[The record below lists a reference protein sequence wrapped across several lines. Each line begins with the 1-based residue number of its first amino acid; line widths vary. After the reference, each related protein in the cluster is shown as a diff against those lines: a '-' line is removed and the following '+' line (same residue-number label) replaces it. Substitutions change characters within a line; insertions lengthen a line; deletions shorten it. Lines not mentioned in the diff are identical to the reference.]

1 LKYKFTILKI
11 NNGKIGGEVFMQ
23 NHFKL
28 FALSGS
34 KHLGLAIATA
44 LKVPLSPVDITKFAD
59 GEVLVKP
66 LETVRNQSV
75 YIVQSTSKPASE
87 NLMELMVFIDSLKRS
102 SAKEIIAVI
111 PYFGYARQDR
121 VARSR
126 EPITARLVADL
137 LLAAGVD
144 RVMSVDIHTM
154 QIQGFFSIPFDNISP
169 YHLFANEIK
178 QLLTKNK
185 LGEEDL
191 VIVSPDHGSVTRAR
205 NFAEMFRHASI
216 GIIDKR
222 RPKPNLS
229 ESISLIGDVNGK
241 IAVVVDDIVD
251 TGNTLLGATDILKK
265 SGAKMILVC
274 ATHAIFSGNAFEKI
288 QAAPIDSFFI
298 TDTIDR
304 VSQGNIKVVSVAPL
318 LARVIENMHEGKALS
333 PIFDEFSR

>member
-1 LKYKFTILKI
+1 
-11 NNGKIGGEVFMQ
+11 MQ

-34 KHLGLAIATA
+34 KRLGAEIAKA
-44 LKVPLSPVDITKFAD
+44 LKVNLSPVEITKFAD

-66 LETVRNQSV
+66 LETVRNHHV
-75 YIVQSTSKPASE
+75 YIIQSTSKPASE
-87 NLMELMVFIDSLKRS
+87 NLMELMVFVDALKRS
-102 SAKEIIAVI
+102 SAKEITAVI

-137 LLAAGVD
+137 LIAAGVN
-144 RVMSVDIHTM
+144 RVMTVDIHTM

-169 YHLFANEIK
+169 YHLFAKEIK
-178 QLLTKNK
+178 SILTKEN

-205 NFAEMFRHASI
+205 NFAELFRQATI

-222 RPKPNLS
+222 RPKPNMA
-229 ESISLIGDVNGK
+229 ESVNLIGDVNGK
-241 IAVVVDDIVD
+241 IAVIVDDIVD
-251 TGNTLLGATDILKK
+251 TGNTLIGATELLKK
-265 SGAKMILVC
+265 FGAKMILVC
-274 ATHAIFSGNAFEKI
+274 ASHGIFSQDALKRIE
-288 QAAPIDSFFI
+288 QSSIDRFFI
-298 TDTIDR
+298 TDTIDHLNLGS
-304 VSQGNIKVVSVAPL
+304 VNVISVAPL

>member
-1 LKYKFTILKI
+1 
-11 NNGKIGGEVFMQ
+11 MQ

-34 KHLGLAIATA
+34 KKLGQLISEA
-44 LKVPLSPVDITKFAD
+44 LHVPLSPVDITKFVD

-66 LETVRNQSV
+66 LETVRNHSV
-75 YIVQSTSKPASE
+75 YIVQSTSKPASD
-87 NLMELMVFIDSLKRS
+87 NLMELMVFIDALKRS

-137 LLAAGVD
+137 LLAAGVN

-169 YHLFANEIK
+169 YHLFAKEIK
-178 QLLTKNK
+178 QLLSKNK

-205 NFAEMFRHASI
+205 NFAEMFRQASI

-222 RPKPNLS
+222 RPKPNMA
-229 ESISLIGDVNGK
+229 ESINLIGDVNGK
-241 IAVVVDDIVD
+241 IAVIVDDIVD
-251 TGNTLLGATDILKK
+251 TGSTLLGATELLKK
-265 SGAKMILVC
+265 SGATTILVC
-274 ATHAIFSGNAFEKI
+274 ATHAVFSGNAFEKI

-304 VSQGNIKVVSVAPL
+304 VSEGNIKVISVAPL

>member
-1 LKYKFTILKI
+1 
-11 NNGKIGGEVFMQ
+11 MQ

-34 KHLGLAIATA
+34 KRLGAEIAKS
-44 LKVPLSPVDITKFAD
+44 LKVSLSPVEITKFAD

-66 LETVRNQSV
+66 LETVRNHHV
-75 YIVQSTSKPASE
+75 YIIQSTAKPASE
-87 NLMELMVFIDSLKRS
+87 NLMELMVFVDALKRS
-102 SAKEIIAVI
+102 SAKEITAVI

-137 LLAAGVD
+137 LIAAGVN
-144 RVMSVDIHTM
+144 RLMTVDIHTM

-169 YHLFANEIK
+169 YHLFAKEIK
-178 QLLTKNK
+178 SILTKEN

-205 NFAEMFRHASI
+205 NFAELFRQATI

-222 RPKPNLS
+222 RPKPNMT
-229 ESISLIGDVNGK
+229 ESVNLIGDVNGK
-241 IAVVVDDIVD
+241 IAVIVDDIVD
-251 TGNTLLGATDILKK
+251 TGNTLIGATELLKK
-265 SGAKMILVC
+265 FGAKMILVC
-274 ATHAIFSGNAFEKI
+274 ASHGIFSQDALKRIE
-288 QAAPIDSFFI
+288 QSSIDRFFI
-298 TDTIDR
+298 TDTIDHLNLGS
-304 VSQGNIKVVSVAPL
+304 VKVISVAPL

>member
-1 LKYKFTILKI
+1 
-11 NNGKIGGEVFMQ
+11 MQ

-34 KHLGLAIATA
+34 KRLGAEIAKA
-44 LKVPLSPVDITKFAD
+44 LKVSLSPVEITKFAD

-66 LETVRNQSV
+66 LETVRNHHV
-75 YIVQSTSKPASE
+75 YIIQSTANPASE
-87 NLMELMVFIDSLKRS
+87 NLMELMVFVDALKRS
-102 SAKEIIAVI
+102 SAKEITAVI
-111 PYFGYARQDR
+111 PYFGFARQDR

-137 LLAAGVD
+137 LIAAGVN
-144 RVMSVDIHTM
+144 RVMTVDIHTM

-169 YHLFANEIK
+169 YHLFAKEIK
-178 QLLTKNK
+178 SILTKEN

-205 NFAEMFRHASI
+205 NFAELFRQATI

-222 RPKPNLS
+222 RPKPNMA
-229 ESISLIGDVNGK
+229 ESVNLIGEVNGK
-241 IAVVVDDIVD
+241 IAVIVDDIVD
-251 TGNTLLGATDILKK
+251 TGNTLIGATELLKK
-265 SGAKMILVC
+265 FGAKMILVC
-274 ATHAIFSGNAFEKI
+274 ASHGIFSQDALKRIE
-288 QAAPIDSFFI
+288 QSSIDRFFT
-298 TDTIDR
+298 TDTIDHSNLGS
-304 VSQGNIKVVSVAPL
+304 VNVISVAPL

>member
-1 LKYKFTILKI
+1 
-11 NNGKIGGEVFMQ
+11 MQ

-28 FALSGS
+28 FSLSGS
-34 KHLGLAIATA
+34 KKLGQSIADS
-44 LKVPLSPVDITKFAD
+44 LRIPLSPVEINKFAD

-66 LETVRNQSV
+66 LETVRNHHV
-75 YIVQSTSKPASE
+75 YIIQSTSKPASE
-87 NLMELMVFIDSLKRS
+87 NLMELMVFIDALKRS
-102 SAKEIIAVI
+102 SAKEITAVI

-137 LLAAGVD
+137 LLAAGVN

-154 QIQGFFSIPFDNISP
+154 QIQGFFSVPFDNIAP
-169 YHLFANEIK
+169 YHLFAKEIK
-178 QLLTKNK
+178 QLLTKHN

-191 VIVSPDHGSVTRAR
+191 VVVSPDHGSVTRAR

-222 RPKPNLS
+222 RPKPNMS
-229 ESISLIGDVNGK
+229 ESINLIGDVNGK

-251 TGNTLLGATDILKK
+251 TGNTLLGATELLKK

-274 ATHAIFSGNAFEKI
+274 ATHAIFSGNALERI
-288 QAAPIDSFFI
+288 QQAPIDYFFI

-304 VSQGNIKVVSVAPL
+304 VSQGNIKVISVAPL

>member
-1 LKYKFTILKI
+1 
-11 NNGKIGGEVFMQ
+11 MQ

-34 KHLGLAIATA
+34 KRLGAEIAKA
-44 LKVPLSPVDITKFAD
+44 LKVNLSPVEITKFAD

-66 LETVRNQSV
+66 LETVRNHHV
-75 YIVQSTSKPASE
+75 YIIQSTSKPASE
-87 NLMELMVFIDSLKRS
+87 NLMELMVFVDALKRS
-102 SAKEIIAVI
+102 SAKEITAVI

-137 LLAAGVD
+137 LIAAGVN
-144 RVMSVDIHTM
+144 RVMTVDIHTM

-169 YHLFANEIK
+169 YHLFAKEIK
-178 QLLTKNK
+178 SILTKEN

-205 NFAEMFRHASI
+205 NFAELFRQATI

-222 RPKPNLS
+222 RPKPNMA
-229 ESISLIGDVNGK
+229 ESVNLIGDVNSK
-241 IAVVVDDIVD
+241 IAVIVDDIVD
-251 TGNTLLGATDILKK
+251 TGNTLIGATELLKK
-265 SGAKMILVC
+265 FGAKMILVC
-274 ATHAIFSGNAFEKI
+274 ASHGIFSQDALKRIE
-288 QAAPIDSFFI
+288 QSSIDRFFI
-298 TDTIDR
+298 TDTIDHLNLGS
-304 VSQGNIKVVSVAPL
+304 VNVISVAPL

>member
-1 LKYKFTILKI
+1 
-11 NNGKIGGEVFMQ
+11 MQ

-28 FALSGS
+28 FALSGL
-34 KHLGLAIATA
+34 KRLGAEIAKA
-44 LKVPLSPVDITKFAD
+44 LKVNLSPVEITKFAD

-66 LETVRNQSV
+66 LETVRNHHV
-75 YIVQSTSKPASE
+75 YIIQSTSKPASE
-87 NLMELMVFIDSLKRS
+87 NLMELMVFVDALKRS
-102 SAKEIIAVI
+102 SAKEITAVI

-137 LLAAGVD
+137 LIAAGVN
-144 RVMSVDIHTM
+144 RVMTVDIHTM

-169 YHLFANEIK
+169 YHLFAKEIK
-178 QLLTKNK
+178 SILTKEN

-205 NFAEMFRHASI
+205 NFAELFRQATI

-222 RPKPNLS
+222 RPKPNMA
-229 ESISLIGDVNGK
+229 ESVNLIGDVNSK
-241 IAVVVDDIVD
+241 IAVIVDDIVD
-251 TGNTLLGATDILKK
+251 TGNTLIGATELLKK
-265 SGAKMILVC
+265 FGAKMILVC
-274 ATHAIFSGNAFEKI
+274 ASHGIFSQDALKRIE
-288 QAAPIDSFFI
+288 QSSIDRFFI
-298 TDTIDR
+298 TDTIDHLNLGS
-304 VSQGNIKVVSVAPL
+304 VNVISVAPL

>member
-1 LKYKFTILKI
+1 
-11 NNGKIGGEVFMQ
+11 MQ

-34 KHLGLAIATA
+34 KVLGGAIAKA
-44 LKVPLSPVDITKFAD
+44 LNVQLSPVEITKFAD

-66 LETVRNQSV
+66 LETVRNHHV
-75 YIVQSTSKPASE
+75 YIIQSTAKPASE
-87 NLMELMVFIDSLKRS
+87 NLMELMVFVDALKRS
-102 SAKEIIAVI
+102 SAKEITAII

-137 LLAAGVD
+137 LIASGVN
-144 RVMSVDIHTM
+144 RVMTVDIHTM

-169 YHLFANEIK
+169 YHLFAKEIK
-178 QLLTKNK
+178 SILTKQQ

-205 NFAEMFRHASI
+205 NFAELFRHATI

-222 RPKPNLS
+222 RPKPNMV
-229 ESISLIGDVNGK
+229 ESVNLIGDVNGK
-241 IAVVVDDIVD
+241 IAVIVDDIVD
-251 TGNTLLGATDILKK
+251 TGNTLLGATELLKK
-265 SGAKMILVC
+265 FGAKMILVC
-274 ATHAIFSGNAFEKI
+274 ASHGIFSQDALKRI
-288 QAAPIDSFFI
+288 QQSSIDQFFI
-298 TDTIDR
+298 TDTIDHLDIGT
-304 VSQGNIKVVSVAPL
+304 VKVISVAPL

>member
-1 LKYKFTILKI
+1 
-11 NNGKIGGEVFMQ
+11 MQ

-28 FALSGS
+28 FSLSGS
-34 KHLGLAIATA
+34 KKLGQSIADS
-44 LKVPLSPVDITKFAD
+44 LRIPLSPVEINKFAD

-66 LETVRNQSV
+66 LETVRNHHV
-75 YIVQSTSKPASE
+75 YIIQSTSKPASE
-87 NLMELMVFIDSLKRS
+87 NLMELMVFIDALKRS
-102 SAKEIIAVI
+102 SAKEITAVI

-137 LLAAGVD
+137 LLAAGVN

-154 QIQGFFSIPFDNISP
+154 QIQGFFSVPFDNIAP
-169 YHLFANEIK
+169 YHLFAKEIK
-178 QLLTKNK
+178 QLLTKHN

-191 VIVSPDHGSVTRAR
+191 VVVSPDHGSVTRAR
-205 NFAEMFRHASI
+205 NFAEMFRNASI

-222 RPKPNLS
+222 RPKPNMS
-229 ESISLIGDVNGK
+229 ESINLIGDVNGK

-251 TGNTLLGATDILKK
+251 TGNTLLGATELLKK

-274 ATHAIFSGNAFEKI
+274 ATHAIFSGNALERI
-288 QAAPIDSFFI
+288 QQAPIDYFFI

-304 VSQGNIKVVSVAPL
+304 VSQGNIKVISVAPL

>member
-1 LKYKFTILKI
+1 
-11 NNGKIGGEVFMQ
+11 MQ

-137 LLAAGVD
+137 LLAAGVN

-169 YHLFANEIK
+169 YHLFAKEIK

-241 IAVVVDDIVD
+241 IAVIVDDIVD
-251 TGNTLLGATDILKK
+251 TGNTLLGATEILKK
-265 SGAKMILVC
+265 YGATMILVC

-304 VSQGNIKVVSVAPL
+304 VSQGNIKVISVAPL

>member
-1 LKYKFTILKI
+1 
-11 NNGKIGGEVFMQ
+11 MQ

-34 KHLGLAIATA
+34 KKLGQLIADA
-44 LKVPLSPVDITKFAD
+44 LHVPLSPVEINKFAD
-59 GEVLVKP
+59 GEVLAKP
-66 LETVRNQSV
+66 LETVRNHSI

-137 LLAAGVD
+137 LLAAGVN

-169 YHLFANEIK
+169 YHLFAKEIK
-178 QLLTKNK
+178 ELLSKNN

-205 NFAEMFRHASI
+205 NFAEMFRQASI

-222 RPKPNLS
+222 RPKPNLA
-229 ESISLIGDVNGK
+229 ESVNLIGDVNGK

-251 TGNTLLGATDILKK
+251 TGNTLLGATEMLKK

-274 ATHAIFSGNAFEKI
+274 ATHAVFSANAFERI
-288 QAAPIDSFFI
+288 QEAPIDYFFI

-304 VSQGNIKVVSVAPL
+304 VSQGKIKVISVAPL

-333 PIFDEFSR
+333 PIFDEFTR

>member
-1 LKYKFTILKI
+1 
-11 NNGKIGGEVFMQ
+11 MQ

-34 KHLGLAIATA
+34 KKLGQLISES
-44 LKVPLSPVDITKFAD
+44 LRIPLSPVEITKFAD

-66 LETVRNQSV
+66 LETVRNHSV
-75 YIVQSTSKPASE
+75 YIIQSTSKPASE

-137 LLAAGVD
+137 LLAAGVT
-144 RVMSVDIHTM
+144 RVMSVDIHTL

-169 YHLFANEIK
+169 YHLFAKEIK
-178 QLLTKNK
+178 QLLTKNN
-185 LGEEDL
+185 LGEDDL

-205 NFAEMFRHASI
+205 YFAEFFRQASI

-241 IAVVVDDIVD
+241 IAVIVDDIVD
-251 TGNTLLGATDILKK
+251 TGNTLLGATDLLKK
-265 SGAKMILVC
+265 SGSKMILVC
-274 ATHAIFSGNAFEKI
+274 ATHAIFSGSAFEKI

>member
-1 LKYKFTILKI
+1 
-11 NNGKIGGEVFMQ
+11 MQ

-34 KHLGLAIATA
+34 KRLGAEIAKA
-44 LKVPLSPVDITKFAD
+44 LKVNLSPVEITKFAD

-66 LETVRNQSV
+66 LETVRNHHV
-75 YIVQSTSKPASE
+75 YIIQSTSKPASE
-87 NLMELMVFIDSLKRS
+87 NLMELMVFVDALKRS
-102 SAKEIIAVI
+102 SAKEITAVI

-137 LLAAGVD
+137 LIAAGVN
-144 RVMSVDIHTM
+144 RVMTVDIHTM

-169 YHLFANEIK
+169 YHLFAKEIK
-178 QLLTKNK
+178 SILTKEN

-205 NFAEMFRHASI
+205 NFAELFRQATI

-222 RPKPNLS
+222 RPKPNMA
-229 ESISLIGDVNGK
+229 ESVNLIGDVNGK
-241 IAVVVDDIVD
+241 IAVIVDDIVD
-251 TGNTLLGATDILKK
+251 TGNTLIGATELLKK
-265 SGAKMILVC
+265 FGAKMILVC
-274 ATHAIFSGNAFEKI
+274 ASHGIFSQDALKRIE
-288 QAAPIDSFFI
+288 QSSIDRFFI
-298 TDTIDR
+298 TDTIDHPNLGS
-304 VSQGNIKVVSVAPL
+304 VNVISVAPL